1 LTDIPAEIIFTRN
14 TTESLNL
21 VAHALGSRIKAG
33 DEIVLTAMEHHSN
46 IVPWQLLADRCG
58 AKVRF
63 AGLTPDGHIDID
75 QMRELI
81 NPVTRIVALAH
92 ASNVLGTINP
102 VAEVSAMARR
112 HGAFVVVDAA
122 QSVPHLPVD
131 VPSLGCDFFAFSA
144 HKMLGP
150 TGVGVLWAPAELLDS
165 LPPFLGG
172 GDMISVVKESGS
184 TWADLPHKF
193 EAGTPNIADVIAFGA
208 AIDYLNAIGMSEIRE
223 HEMELTGYA
232 LDRLRTIEEVD
243 IHGPLDPEQRSGL
256 VSFTLGDIHPHD
268 VSEVLDYQGIAIR
281 AGHHCAQ
288 PLMRRLGVPATNR
301 ASFAGGVV
309 TQHDRF

>member
-1 LTDIPAEIIFTRN
+1 
-14 TTESLNL
+14 
-21 VAHALGSRIKAG
+21 
-33 DEIVLTAMEHHSN
+33 
-46 IVPWQLLADRCG
+46 
-58 AKVRF
+58 VRF

-75 QMRELI
+75 EMRELI

-301 ASFAGGVV
+301 ASFAVYNTKSEIDALIAGLHRAQEVYGRDPAHAEV
-309 TQHDRF
+309 R